1 MLRSL
6 LLCDIR
12 VIIAAMKLTRSQLRQ
27 RVEADR

>member
-12 VIIAAMKLTRSQLRQ
+12 VIIAAMKSTESQPRH
-27 RVEADR
+27 RVEAER